1 MRGRRLNRCESLPR
15 GVSQL
20 ACVLAIFDAADQLR
34 RHPAHAVLVDGWW
47 LERDVAQLISDS
59 RIERS
64 RRARLGNPDM
74 MRPQ

>member
-1 MRGRRLNRCESLPR
+1 MRGSRLDRRDSLPR

-20 ACVLAIFDAADQLR
+20 ACVLAISTRPTSSGVTQCTRSLSTGG
-34 RHPAHAVLVDGWW
+34 GWKG
-47 LERDVAQLISDS
+47 DVTQLISDS

-64 RRARLGNPDM
+64 RRARLVNPDM